1 MEFRD
6 RYASMKNRQAKDWW
20 TITFGDPI
28 SWIILSAIGDYKWV
42 TPIGITWLSFL
53 AKIIPAGLMITNDR
67 GAIIGAAILLQLGQ
81 VLDSMDGNLARYRGQ
96 PTLRGGFLDRVFD
109 GTGFIFVMAGISW
122 LAFETGSEPY
132 YLIMGPMIYAFYL
145 VICYVYW
152 NIAYL
157 EEKHIGSGHKIKPG
171 NNVRSIVHI
180 PTWKYILKG
189 QKKLFTFHQADF
201 YFWIGLGLILEI
213 LEIILWL
220 LFVVLLFRVFQ
231 RIKSRARYLGLLDKD
246 LIK

>member
-53 AKIIPAGLMITNDR
+53 AKIIPAGLMITNAR

-132 YLIMGPMIYAFYL
+132 YLIMGPMISAFYL

-157 EEKHIGSGHKIKPG
+157 EE
-171 NNVRSIVHI
+171 
-180 PTWKYILKG
+180 
-189 QKKLFTFHQADF
+189 
-201 YFWIGLGLILEI
+201 
-213 LEIILWL
+213 
-220 LFVVLLFRVFQ
+220 
-231 RIKSRARYLGLLDKD
+231 
-246 LIK
+246 